1 MNQLRRLQ
9 VLAAVDDTGAFTSAA
24 RTLGMTQ
31 SAVSQHIAALE
42 HDVGTGLVDRRSR
55 PVQLTQVGVRLAQH
69 GRAISSQLALA
80 EQEVS
85 QLLGLQPARLR
96 VGAFPSALTTFVPTA
111 LRRFRRVRPEVELSL
126 LDGHMPQLLGLLDS
140 GAIDLAIVYGPVG
153 PVGSA
158 GLGPERGEGHPLC
171 DDPFQVVLPRGHR
184 LAGSPS
190 IRLDALADEQWI
202 GSRSNATWFRI
213 VVEACRAEGFT
224 PRVVLTTD
232 DYLGVQAMVASTL
245 GIAVMPGLAVRSS
258 RQLVT
263 RPIGGPPV
271 VRRVWAIRSPHLPDS
286 PVVNDLVSSLQTSA
300 NH

>member
-1 MNQLRRLQ
+1 M
-9 VLAAVDDTGAFTSAA
+9 
-24 RTLGMTQ
+24 
-31 SAVSQHIAALE
+31 
-42 HDVGTGLVDRRSR
+42 
-55 PVQLTQVGVRLAQH
+55 
-69 GRAISSQLALA
+69 
-80 EQEVS
+80 
-85 QLLGLQPARLR
+85 
-96 VGAFPSALTTFVPTA
+96 
-111 LRRFRRVRPEVELSL
+111 SL

-153 PVGSA
+153 SA
-158 GLGPERGEGHPLC
+158 GLGPERGECHPLC

-245 GIAVMPGLAVRSS
+245 GIAVMPGLAVRLSS
-258 RQLVT
+258 ACDT
-263 RPIGGPPV
+263 AD
-271 VRRVWAIRSPHLPDS
+271 RRTSRRTWVWAIRSPHLPDS
-286 PVVNDLVSSLQTSA
+286 PVVDDLVRALQASA
-300 NH
+300 SH